1 MCNGKCQGRCGGA
14 NACGQINAAGAAVAA
29 PLAASETSTLPQ
41 PLAGVTLPPEVAQI
55 MTLLH
60 AAFREGDIGLSGHRV
75 NNGAD
80 YYQCGCCYARANTM
94 GYADSREELFL
105 TGFVHEPDCKV
116 ARLHGLM
123 QEFARANPQL
133 FGLTAE
139 DFES

>member
-1 MCNGKCQGRCGGA
+1 MCNGKCQGRCGRQA
-14 NACGQINAAGAAVAA
+14 QCTAVPSFAGEVAA
-29 PLAASETSTLPQ
+29 PSPQ
-41 PLAGVTLPPEVAQI
+41 DTQAPQVLAGVVLPPEVAQI

-105 TGFVHEPDCKV
+105 RDFVHEPDCKV
-116 ARLHGLM
+116 ARLHGLV
-123 QEFARANPQL
+123 QDFARANPQL